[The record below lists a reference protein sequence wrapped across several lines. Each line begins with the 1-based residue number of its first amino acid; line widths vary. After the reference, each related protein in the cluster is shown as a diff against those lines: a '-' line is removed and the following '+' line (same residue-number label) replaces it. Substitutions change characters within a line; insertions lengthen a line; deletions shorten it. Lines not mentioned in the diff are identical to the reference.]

1 MSEGANSEQ
10 RQDDGQ
16 VRNKKPG
23 EALVGKT
30 LFDRYEVLEVLGESA
45 MALVLKAREV
55 NSNRLVAI
63 KTVTPHDPEIV
74 RRFAQEVQLHGRL
87 KHPNIVEAIDCLE
100 TQGGRTFFVMEFMYG
115 ASLHHILQDQKRIDN
130 EEDLAQIILQICDAL
145 QHAHVSGVLHRDLK
159 PGNIYLLEKDN
170 KLNVK
175 VLDFGIAK
183 PIGQQTGLTQA
194 GYAVG
199 SPLYMSPEQCRGQ
212 KVDERSDVYSMGILA
227 YEMTTGN
234 LPYAGHNIMTVMA
247 AHCDPDRK
255 PTALS
260 AVVPDLKRVDE
271 LNAAI
276 QISMET
282 DPAKRFQTIAEFR
295 KAIQKWH
302 EGVQADLLST
312 LVAGQQLNLPAE
324 TKHAVAEKAMKA
336 AGQSGVDIPQIP
348 KEESVMDFSP
358 ESKSAW
364 TTPPSVVPAAS
375 PSSAPSK
382 TEVPPS
388 APPSTAATPASSSS
402 LSPSQTAESH
412 AAQTTDPAERIQKDS
427 DDPIKRLERT
437 VRPGQSPRETAALPS
452 SPRGFSP
459 NSAHLEPSPE
469 SQSSQSEQS
478 ILRSHPAQKPP
489 PAPFDAAR
497 GDGENST
504 KPNSRLRADE
514 QLDGE
519 NNLSNQRIEKV
530 SLSADEQKGRMSTRL
545 QAPDSD
551 IKESNNSK
559 KIIFTVVLVLI
570 VLLIALFA
578 MGKSLLH

>member
-1 MSEGANSEQ
+1 MSEAPNSEQ
-10 RQDDGQ
+10 RQEDGQ

-23 EALVGKT
+23 EALIGKT

-100 TQGGRTFFVMEFMYG
+100 AQGGRTFFVMEFMWG
-115 ASLHHILQDQKRIDN
+115 ASLHHILQDQKRINN
-130 EEDLAQIILQICDAL
+130 EEDLAQIILQVCDAL
-145 QHAHVSGVLHRDLK
+145 EHAHISGVLHRDLK

-212 KVDERSDVYSMGILA
+212 KVDARSDVYSMGILA

-348 KEESVMDFSP
+348 REESVMDFSP
-358 ESKSAW
+358 DSPSASSAHSAPSAPQVPHPQATSPERTDQPAP
-364 TTPPSVVPAAS
+364 TTLHATPAAS
-375 PSSAPSK
+375 ASP
-382 TEVPPS
+382 
-388 APPSTAATPASSSS
+388 AADAN
-402 LSPSQTAESH
+402 AE
-412 AAQTTDPAERIQKDS
+412 A
-427 DDPIKRLERT
+427 IKRLERTT
-437 VRPGQSPRETAALPS
+437 VRPGQSPKETAALPASPKNAS
-452 SPRGFSP
+452 SPPVAP
-459 NSAHLEPSPE
+459 NA
-469 SQSSQSEQS
+469 QSSQEQQS
-478 ILRSHPAQKPP
+478 AMASYPAQKIVPP
-489 PAPFDAAR
+489 PATPPLNPLQEQIN
-497 GDGENST
+497 ENEEAER
-504 KPNSRLRADE
+504 NM
-514 QLDGE
+514 
-519 NNLSNQRIEKV
+519 RIEKV
-530 SLSADEQKGRMSTRL
+530 SLSADEQKDRMRTRL
-545 QAPDSD
+545 KAPT
-551 IKESNNSK
+551 ESTVQDENGKSK

-570 VLLIALFA
+570 VLLIALLA
-578 MGKSLLH
+578 LGKTLLH

>member
-10 RQDDGQ
+10 RQEDGQ
-16 VRNKKPG
+16 LRNKKPG
-23 EALVGKT
+23 EALIGKT

-55 NSNRLVAI
+55 GSNRLVAI

-74 RRFAQEVQLHGRL
+74 KRFAQEVQLHGSL

-100 TQGGRTFFVMEFMYG
+100 AQGGRTFFVMEFMYG
-115 ASLHHILQDQKRIDN
+115 ASLRHILQDQKRIDN
-130 EEDLAQIILQICDAL
+130 EDDLGSIILQICDAL
-145 QHAHVSGVLHRDLK
+145 EHAHSSGVLHRDLK
-159 PGNIYLLEKDN
+159 PGNIHLLEKDN

-183 PIGQQTGLTQA
+183 PLGQQTGLTQA

-212 KVDERSDVYSMGILA
+212 KVDARSDVYSMGILA

-247 AHCDPDRK
+247 AHCDPERK

-276 QISMET
+276 QTSMET

-302 EGVQADLLST
+302 EGVQADLLSN

-324 TKHAVAEKAMKA
+324 TKHAVAEKALKS

-348 KEESVMDFSP
+348 REESVMDFSP
-358 ESKSAW
+358 NSVS
-364 TTPPSVVPAAS
+364 TPSTPPASAPAA
-375 PSSAPSK
+375 
-382 TEVPPS
+382 
-388 APPSTAATPASSSS
+388 
-402 LSPSQTAESH
+402 
-412 AAQTTDPAERIQKDS
+412 
-427 DDPIKRLERT
+427 DDVKRMERT
-437 VRPGQSPRETAALPS
+437 LRPGQSPTEKP
-452 SPRGFSP
+452 SP
-459 NSAHLEPSPE
+459 NAVRVNDEE
-469 SQSSQSEQS
+469 
-478 ILRSHPAQKPP
+478 
-489 PAPFDAAR
+489 
-497 GDGENST
+497 GDRCT
-504 KPNSRLRADE
+504 A
-514 QLDGE
+514 
-519 NNLSNQRIEKV
+519 RIENV
-530 SLSADEQKGRMSTRL
+530 SLSMDEQKGRMRNRFQLPSANSADT
-545 QAPDSD
+545 D
-551 IKESNNSK
+551 NSK
-559 KIIFTVVLVLI
+559 KIIITIGLVLLF
-570 VLLIALFA
+570 LLIALFVMA
-578 MGKSLLH
+578 KALLH